1 MNPNFSLKICQKS
14 LLVASVVLFAKNV
27 YLCKLLCRLISDFAD
42 REMKRFAHLLLFCA
56 VALVAVAK
64 PFTVVIDAGHG
75 GKDPGALGA
84 RGREKDIN
92 LNVALKFGR
101 LVNENMPAV
110 KVVFTRDKDVFVPL
124 QDRCTI
130 ANKANG
136 DLFVS
141 IHVNASKSSAA
152 YGAETYTIGLSKSDA
167 NFEVAKRENSV
178 ILLED
183 GYKERYQGFDP
194 RSPESYIMFE
204 FMQSKF
210 SDQSIE
216 MAAYTQDEFTE
227 TKRYNRGV
235 RQENFWV
242 LHQTKMPSVLIE
254 LGFISNREEEKYLL
268 SNEGQEELA
277 LSIFRAFERYKHEYD
292 RKNTASV
299 VERPA
304 DDAPV
309 TPTTPTKTEKNTKSE
324 KSEKTTQKPKTESAS
339 APSVEYEKGVKAIY
353 KLQIFTT
360 SQKIDNPSD
369 SRFKGLKCDYYEE
382 DGMFKYTY
390 GANANLGLM
399 LKLKA
404 EIDGKFPQAF
414 MVAFYKGKK
423 ITLQE
428 AKEINSR
435 R

>member
-1 MNPNFSLKICQKS
+1 
-14 LLVASVVLFAKNV
+14 
-27 YLCKLLCRLISDFAD
+27 
-42 REMKRFAHLLLFCA
+42 MKRFVHLLLFCA
-56 VALVAVAK
+56 AALVAVAK

-92 LNVALKFGR
+92 LSVALKFGR
-101 LVNENMPAV
+101 LVNENMPTV
-110 KVVFTRDKDVFVPL
+110 KVVYTRDKDVFVPL

-152 YGAETYTIGLSKSDA
+152 YGVETYTIGLSKSDA

-216 MAAYTQDEFTE
+216 MAAYTQDEFIE
-227 TKRYNRGV
+227 MKRYNRGV

-268 SNEGQEELA
+268 SDKGQQELA

-292 RKNTASV
+292 RKNTVSV

-309 TPTTPTKTEKNTKSE
+309 KPTTPAKPEKTTKPE
-324 KSEKTTQKPKTESAS
+324 KSEKTEKTTPKTKTESAPT
-339 APSVEYEKGVKAIY
+339 PSVEYEKGVKAIY

-360 SQKIDNPSD
+360 SQKIDDSSD
-369 SRFKGLKCDYYEE
+369 ARFKGLACDYYEE
-382 DGMFKYTY
+382 DGMFKYTH

-404 EIDGKFPQAF
+404 EIKGKFPQAF
-414 MVAFYKGKK
+414 LVAFYKGKK

>member
-1 MNPNFSLKICQKS
+1 
-14 LLVASVVLFAKNV
+14 
-27 YLCKLLCRLISDFAD
+27 
-42 REMKRFAHLLLFCA
+42 MKRVVHLLLFC
-56 VALVAVAK
+56 VVAVVAAAK
-64 PFTVVIDAGHG
+64 PFTLVIDAGHG

-101 LVNENMPAV
+101 LVNDNMADV
-110 KVVFTRDKDVFVPL
+110 KVVFTRDEDVFVPL
-124 QDRCTI
+124 QDRCAI

-141 IHVNASKSSAA
+141 IHVNASKSGAA
-152 YGAETYTIGLSKSDA
+152 YGVETYTIGLSKSDA

-216 MAAYTQDEFTE
+216 MAAYTQDEFVE
-227 TKRYNRGV
+227 LKRYNRGV

-268 SNEGQEELA
+268 SDEGQQDLA

-292 RKNTASV
+292 RKNTVSA
-299 VERPA
+299 VELPQDA
-304 DDAPV
+304 APV
-309 TPTTPTKTEKNTKSE
+309 KPSAPSAKPEKPAPNPKTEK
-324 KSEKTTQKPKTESAS
+324 P
-339 APSVEYEKGVKAIY
+339 APTLSVEYVQGVKAVY
-353 KLQIFTT
+353 KLQIFTS
-360 SQKIDNPSD
+360 SQKIDDPSD
-369 SRFKGLKCDYYEE
+369 PRFKGLKCDYYEE
-382 DGMFKYTY
+382 DGVFKYTH
-390 GANANLGLM
+390 GANSNLGLM

-404 EIDGKFPQAF
+404 EIKGKFPQAF
-414 MVAFYKGKK
+414 MVAFYQGKK

>member
-1 MNPNFSLKICQKS
+1 MRHLAIVAPFLLHNIEKILF
-14 LLVASVVLFAKNV
+14 LLS
-27 YLCKLLCRLISDFAD
+27 SPM
-42 REMKRFAHLLLFCA
+42 MKRFVHLLLFCA
-56 VALVAVAK
+56 IAVVATAK

-92 LNVALKFGR
+92 LSVALKLGQ
-101 LVNENMPAV
+101 LINDNMPQV
-110 KVVFTRDKDVFVPL
+110 KVVFTRDNDVFVPL

-152 YGAETYTIGLSKSDA
+152 YGVETYTIGLSKSDA

-227 TKRYNRGV
+227 IKRYNRGV

-254 LGFISNREEEKYLL
+254 LGFISNRDEEKYLL
-268 SNEGQEELA
+268 SDDGQQDLA

-292 RKNTASV
+292 RKNTVSMS
-299 VERPA
+299 EQPA
-304 DDAPV
+304 EAAPAKTTPAAKPNTTAKTEPKAKTEPAAKAQTNTES
-309 TPTTPTKTEKNTKSE
+309 TPTVT
-324 KSEKTTQKPKTESAS
+324 
-339 APSVEYEKGVKAIY
+339 YEKGVKAIY

-369 SRFKGLKCDYYEE
+369 ARFKGLKCDYYEE
-382 DGMFKYTY
+382 DGVFKYTY
-390 GANANLGLM
+390 GANSNMGMM
-399 LKLKA
+399 LKLKT
-404 EIDGKFPQAF
+404 EIKGKFPQAF
-414 MVAFYKGKK
+414 MVAFYQGKK

>member
-1 MNPNFSLKICQKS
+1 M
-14 LLVASVVLFAKNV
+14 
-27 YLCKLLCRLISDFAD
+27 
-42 REMKRFAHLLLFCA
+42 HLLLFCA
-56 VALVAVAK
+56 AALVVVAK

-110 KVVFTRDKDVFVPL
+110 KVVYTRDKDVFVPL

-152 YGAETYTIGLSKSDA
+152 YGVETYTIGLSKSDA

-216 MAAYTQDEFTE
+216 MAAYTQDEFIE
-227 TKRYNRGV
+227 MKRYNRGV

-268 SNEGQEELA
+268 SDKGQQELA

-292 RKNTASV
+292 RKNTVSV
-299 VERPA
+299 VERPT

-309 TPTTPTKTEKNTKSE
+309 KPTTPAKLEKTTKPE
-324 KSEKTTQKPKTESAS
+324 KSEKTEKTTPKTKTESAP
-339 APSVEYEKGVKAIY
+339 ALSVEYEKGVKAIY

-360 SQKIDNPSD
+360 SQKIDDPSD
-369 SRFKGLKCDYYEE
+369 ARFKGLACDYYEE
-382 DGMFKYTY
+382 DGMFKYTH

-404 EIDGKFPQAF
+404 EIKGKFPQAF
-414 MVAFYKGKK
+414 LVAFYNGKK

>member
-1 MNPNFSLKICQKS
+1 
-14 LLVASVVLFAKNV
+14 
-27 YLCKLLCRLISDFAD
+27 
-42 REMKRFAHLLLFCA
+42 MKRFVFLLLLITAAFT
-56 VALVAVAK
+56 AVAK
-64 PFTVVIDAGHG
+64 PFTLVIDAGHG

-92 LNVALKFGR
+92 LNVALEFGR
-101 LVNENMPAV
+101 LVRNNMDGV
-110 KVVFTRDKDVFVPL
+110 QVVFTRDKDLFVPL

-130 ANKANG
+130 ANQANG

-152 YGAETYTIGLSKSDA
+152 CGAETYTIGLSKSAA

-194 RSPESYIMFE
+194 QSPESYIMFE

-210 SDQSIE
+210 SEQSIE
-216 MAAYTQDEFTE
+216 MAAYTQDEFTGI
-227 TKRYNRGV
+227 KRYNRGV

-254 LGFISNREEEKYLL
+254 LGFISNRDEEKYLL
-268 SNEGQEELA
+268 SADGQKTLA

-292 RKNTASV
+292 RKNTVSMLELPATAASV
-299 VERPA
+299 
-304 DDAPV
+304 
-309 TPTTPTKTEKNTKSE
+309 PTNSTSGGQTSATEHTRLGE
-324 KSEKTTQKPKTESAS
+324 MA
-339 APSVEYEKGVKAIY
+339 VY
-353 KLQIFTT
+353 KLQIFNT
-360 SQKIDNPSD
+360 SQKIDDPSD
-369 SRFKGLKCDYYEE
+369 ARFKGLKCDYYKEN
-382 DGMFKYTY
+382 GLFKYTY
-390 GANANLGLM
+390 GASPDLELM
-399 LKLKA
+399 QKKQA
-404 EIDGKFPQAF
+404 EIKEKFPQAF
-414 MVAFYKGKK
+414 LVAFYQGKK

-428 AKEINSR
+428 AKNINSR